1 VTTVAEQSGY
11 GIWDRTIETGKLG
24 QVNLDRTALTGE
36 CGQNR
41 EDKSGHDS
49 NARTT
54 ALGEQWTR
62 LLGQDSWQRTRQ
74 KYDSKERTAK
84 AG

>member
-1 VTTVAEQSGY
+1 M
-11 GIWDRTIETGKLG
+11 
-24 QVNLDRTALTGE
+24 TGE
-36 CGQNR
+36 RGKNR

-54 ALGEQWTR
+54 SLLEQWTR
-62 LLGQDSWQRTRQ
+62 LLGQDSWHRTRQ